1 MRNDKGSRF
10 QVPGSKVQGERP
22 GAFEPA
28 NLEPILI
35 FGPTGVGKT
44 EVAIGIAQELDGE
57 IISADSR
64 SFYRELE
71 VGTAKPT
78 AEQRSLIPH
87 HLIDIC
93 PPEGRYDVME
103 FRRDV
108 ARLIAEIRSRG
119 RLPIV
124 VGGSTLYVQA
134 LVGRLFPGPK
144 ADLAL
149 RRRLLER
156 PLEEL
161 YIRLK
166 EVDPTA
172 AEKINKHDR
181 QRIVRALEVYELTGR
196 PLSGLQ
202 RESEP
207 FPYGFLKIGL
217 RMDRQILYQRLDQ
230 RVDRMIRN
238 GLIEEARRLHKR
250 LTPEMV
256 AYRTIGYEES
266 FAYLDGKI
274 SLEEAIALIKRNTR
288 RLAKR
293 QMTFFKRIPDVH
305 WFDVTG
311 KTTAETVEEIVE
323 YIVHRLEGSRFK
335 GP

>member
-1 MRNDKGSRF
+1 MES
-10 QVPGSKVQGERP
+10 S
-22 GAFEPA
+22 
-28 NLEPILI
+28 NLEPLIIL
-35 FGPTGVGKT
+35 GPTGVGKT
-44 EVAIGIAQELDGE
+44 AVAIGVAQALAGE

-71 VGTAKPT
+71 IGTAKPT
-78 AEQRSLIPH
+78 AEERRRVEH
-87 HLIDIC
+87 HLIDIR

-108 ARLIAEIRSRG
+108 ARLIEEIRGRG

-124 VGGSTLYVQA
+124 VGGSTLYIQA
-134 LVGRLFPGPK
+134 LIGKLFPGPR

-149 RRRLLER
+149 RQRLLEQ

-166 EVDPTA
+166 EVDPRA
-172 AEKINKHDR
+172 AGKINKTDR
-181 QRIVRALEVYELTGR
+181 QRIVRALEVFALTGR
-196 PLSGLQ
+196 PLSELW

-207 FPYGFLKIGL
+207 FPYQFLKISL
-217 RMDRQILYQRLDQ
+217 TMDRQALYRRLDE
-230 RVDRMIRN
+230 RVEQMIKD
-238 GLIEEARRLHKR
+238 GLIEEARRLHGR

-266 FAYLDGKI
+266 FAYLDGRL

-293 QMTFFKRIPDVH
+293 QLTFFKRIPDVR
-305 WFDVTG
+305 WLDVTG
-311 KTTAETVEEIVE
+311 KSTTEVVKEIAN
-323 YIVHRLEGSRFK
+323 LCAFS
-335 GP
+335 